1 MFSKGVGLGAV
12 NVTKVVGG
20 GDCVSALCKKLWCLC
35 KCLWCICRECVQEI
49 KQEDKKATRREH
61 REGSSE
67 CIIARFVVNLA
78 IRVYLLT
85 L

>member
-1 MFSKGVGLGAV
+1 MSSKGVGLGAV

-35 KCLWCICRECVQEI
+35 KRLWCICRERVEETRQ
-49 KQEDKKATRREH
+49 KHKRATRREH
-61 REGSSE
+61 REDGE
-67 CIIARFVVNLA
+67 CMIVRFLVNLA
-78 IRVYLLT
+78 IRVYLAT